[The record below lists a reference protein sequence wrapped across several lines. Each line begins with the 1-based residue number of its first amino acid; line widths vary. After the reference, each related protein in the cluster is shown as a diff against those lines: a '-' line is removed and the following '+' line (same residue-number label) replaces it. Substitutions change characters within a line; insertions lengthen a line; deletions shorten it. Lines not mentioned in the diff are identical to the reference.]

1 MKALVGRVLR
11 SAAFESRPP
20 VLVDIGA
27 SGGLPPKWRLLAPH
41 SVCIAFD
48 ADSRDFDSQP
58 ADQRGWRKLWLFNRL
73 VTASESPT
81 IDFYL
86 TRSPH
91 CSSSLAPDG
100 AALEPWAFRRL
111 FEVEQVTSL
120 PSISLTAAMEAA
132 GVQRIDWFKCDS
144 QGTDL
149 RLFRSLPQQV
159 QSSVLAA
166 DFEPGIID
174 AYRGE
179 DKLHQLMA
187 YMDTL
192 PFWVS
197 DMKIKG
203 SQRIDRPTADRL
215 NWLQRRSP
223 KSFFRTSPGWCE
235 ITYLHRCES
244 NELDERDLLLA
255 WVFATLE
262 AQHGFAVTV
271 ARRGLE
277 RTGSALFEELLAR
290 SAARAHRGYPRFA
303 RDAAAW
309 LMRRWR

>member
-11 SAAFESRPP
+11 SGVFEARPP

-48 ADSRDFDSQP
+48 ADARDFDAQP

-73 VTASESPT
+73 VTASTAPS

-91 CSSSLAPDG
+91 CSSSLQPDG
-100 AALEPWAFRRL
+100 PALEPWAFRDL
-111 FEVEQVTSL
+111 FEVERVVSL
-120 PSISLTAAMEAA
+120 PSISLAAAMETA

-149 RLFRSLPQQV
+149 RLFRSLPPDI

-197 DMKIKG
+197 DMKVKG
-203 SQRIDRPTADRL
+203 SQRIDRATSGRL
-215 NWLQRRSP
+215 NWFQRRAP

-235 ITYLHRCES
+235 ITYLHRCEF
-244 NELDERDLLLA
+244 EVPDERDLLLA

-262 AQHGFAVTV
+262 QQHGFAATV

-277 RTGSALFEELLAR
+277 STGTLLFEELLSR

-303 RDAAAW
+303 KDAAAW
-309 LMRRWR
+309 LLRRWR